1 MNNFNTKNPFKVPE
15 NYFINLNK
23 NILNN
28 SETLLKNS
36 GFRVPKNYFSM
47 VQEEIISNV
56 ASNNDKG
63 VLKKI
68 IISLTGIA
76 ASLFLFFS
84 ISYTINTKPVIENQS
99 LNDYLEAYYIENLD
113 GYEMISMLE
122 DLDGYEILK
131 LKGKP

>member
-28 SETLLKNS
+28 SETLIKNS
-36 GFRVPKNYFSM
+36 GFRVPKNYFGV

-63 VLKKI
+63 VVKKI
-68 IISLTGIA
+68 IISLSGIA

-84 ISYTINTKPVIENQS
+84 ITYSINTKPVIENQS